1 MKFFAKPL
9 PCWEKQSFIFQPPTL
24 LFHSAEGNALT
35 IVSPCAR
42 VSKCISIWF
51 GREEKKT
58 TTTEKNSSHSGGN
71 RMVVYRAL
79 RFHFSFPPLAL
90 PFDLFRRTFFLSLL
104 LGVHNWREAFKSWP
118 LGSRMTR
125 SSSINNGRSTTNRPP
140 YSLISFPPMIPLALF
155 SFIQNAACNDN
166 TTFFRSRGRSVP
178 PRRKPEREREKD
190 DGDWERES
198 VREFK
203 PRWRRIVEYRER
215 H

>member
-1 MKFFAKPL
+1 MYRNVFPFGL
-9 PCWEKQSFIFQPPTL
+9 GGRRRRQQQPKKIAVIAEETEWL
-24 LFHSAEGNALT
+24 FTGLSVFTFHSLPSLYLL
-35 IVSPCAR
+35 IYS
-42 VSKCISIWF
+42 
-51 GREEKKT
+51 
-58 TTTEKNSSHSGGN
+58 
-71 RMVVYRAL
+71 VVL
-79 RFHFSFPPLAL
+79 
-90 PFDLFRRTFFLSLL
+90 FFLSLL

-190 DGDWERES
+190 DGDWERERAWES
-198 VREFK
+198 SSLGDGGLSNIEKDIKNRRKGRMVIREGGK
-203 PRWRRIVEYRER
+203 ETGGLTVWCD
-215 H
+215 